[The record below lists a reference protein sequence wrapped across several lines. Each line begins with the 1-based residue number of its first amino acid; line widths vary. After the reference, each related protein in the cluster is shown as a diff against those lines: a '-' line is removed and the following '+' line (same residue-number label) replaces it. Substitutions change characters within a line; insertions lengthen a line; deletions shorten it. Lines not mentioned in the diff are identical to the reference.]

1 MTATALDKKYLRPA
15 MIIFSQNEPTQP
27 TANITS
33 ISRTDS
39 NTKIQ
44 YTTSSAHGFTV
55 GDFVTISGATIGNFA
70 FSTPQMITDVTTT
83 SPHTFKIA
91 STNNGTSGAA
101 IATNQTR
108 WELGT
113 NYLYITDDGRDP
125 VSVSVERIESRQ
137 RMANGR
143 MRTYHITDKKS
154 FSTGWTNLPSRANR
168 YPTSEDGLSDQITS
182 DGFGA
187 GQDIKNW
194 YETYVEDFWVLLVYD
209 GASDTSAATSQVEKY
224 NVFFESFDFT
234 VSKRGQFND
243 LWDVNISLV
252 EA

>member
-1 MTATALDKKYLRPA
+1 MAASALDKKYLRPA
-15 MIIFSQNEPTQP
+15 MIILCSHEPIQEE
-27 TANITS
+27 
-33 ISRTDS
+33 S
-39 NTKIQ
+39 NWDLT
-44 YTTSSAHGFTV
+44 GGVDGEF
-55 GDFVTISGATIGNFA
+55 
-70 FSTPQMITDVTTT
+70 
-83 SPHTFKIA
+83 
-91 STNNGTSGAA
+91 
-101 IATNQTR
+101 
-108 WELGT
+108 
-113 NYLYITDDGRDP
+113 LYITDDGRDP

-143 MRTYHITDKKS
+143 MRTYHIVDKKS
-154 FSTGWTNLPSRANR
+154 FSTGWTDLPSRANR
-168 YPTSEDGLSDQITS
+168 YPTSEDGLVNQITS

-209 GASDTSAATSQVEKY
+209 GVDGESAASGQVEKY

-243 LWDVNISLV
+243 LWNVNISLV